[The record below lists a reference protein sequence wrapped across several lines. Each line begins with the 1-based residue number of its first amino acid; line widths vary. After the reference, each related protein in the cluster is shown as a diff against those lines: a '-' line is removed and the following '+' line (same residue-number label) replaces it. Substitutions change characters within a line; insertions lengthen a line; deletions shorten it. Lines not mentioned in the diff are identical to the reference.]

1 LGIVQLPVCPQ
12 RPARGV
18 AGRFHGGDAG
28 WLGSMQ
34 RAKLCDDLGVVT
46 KSFDALNALHLRQ
59 ENGSIW
65 TALDDLADDLGES
78 SGTIERLLEARIQ
91 EGLVERRGVD
101 RDPDY
106 RLTRSGAMLVA
117 EASAR

>member
-1 LGIVQLPVCPQ
+1 M
-12 RPARGV
+12 AT
-18 AGRFHGGDAG
+18 
-28 WLGSMQ
+28 S
-34 RAKLCDDLGVVT
+34 
-46 KSFDALNALHLRQ
+46 SFDALNALRIRQ

-78 SGTIERLLEARIQ
+78 SGTIERLLDARVL

-106 RLTRSGAMLVA
+106 HLTRSGAMLVA
-117 EASAR
+117 EQA